1 MRLNKT
7 AFKELRWWASLSVA
21 ESTCHLVAPARVVV
35 LYTDASPLRWGA
47 HCAGIDVSG
56 EFPPGLQAA
65 HIGVKE
71 LFAIW

>member
-7 AFKELRWWASLSVA
+7 AFKELRCWASLSVA
-21 ESTCHLVAPARVVV
+21 ESTCCLVTLVWVVV

-47 HCAGIDVSG
+47 HCAGVNVSG
-56 EFPPGLQAA
+56 EFPQGLQAA